1 LAIISKKEIGRIQ
14 QVERSL
20 KRKFSKINV
29 PTGDEVCQNK
39 LLALV
44 HKVKQVEVNEEEI
57 DSFLPEVYHE
67 LKDLTKEDIIK
78 RFASIEFNRF
88 LEYYRDAKDL
98 NKSDGRSARSYESSG
113 DAGDDQFITG
123 DRIFINVGKMDDL
136 EKGTLLGLIC
146 DFGEVT
152 GDVVGKIDLKGAY
165 SFFEVDKKYT
175 EQIMKGFEGVEVRGR
190 KVRLELS
197 GPHKEQY
204 SDKKKERF
212 YGSKKE
218 SFGSGSGGERR
229 SGGGDRR
236 SSGGGRRSSGGGER
250 KGRGRY

>member
-1 LAIISKKEIGRIQ
+1 
-14 QVERSL
+14 
-20 KRKFSKINV
+20 
-29 PTGDEVCQNK
+29 
-39 LLALV
+39 
-44 HKVKQVEVNEEEI
+44 
-57 DSFLPEVYHE
+57 
-67 LKDLTKEDIIK
+67 
-78 RFASIEFNRF
+78 
-88 LEYYRDAKDL
+88 
-98 NKSDGRSARSYESSG
+98 
-113 DAGDDQFITG
+113 
-123 DRIFINVGKMDDL
+123 MDDL

-204 SDKKKERF
+204 SEKKKERF

-218 SFGSGSGGERR
+218 SFGGGSGGERR
-229 SGGGDRR
+229 SSGGDRR
-236 SSGGGRRSSGGGER
+236 SSGGDRRSGGGER